1 MWPGEQPPGGGQH
14 PQQPVPGQQPGPGQ
28 QPVPGQQPNPYQ
40 QPGYHQPNAYQQP
53 SPYQQGPQPWD
64 VPTRPMGGP
73 PQGPQGPSG
82 PPGPPRPPG
91 GGRNRTALVAVVAAA
106 AVVVA
111 AGVTG
116 YAVLGGKDDEAGPG
130 PTPNPTISPS
140 TQQSSANPRDAGS
153 DTATVKGWKVVVNP
167 EAGIKFDVPP
177 EWGLKSTGW
186 VTFVADNKD
195 PDDKPLIGMR
205 APAFLKEQ
213 WCASDEDRDGR
224 VGYTPLAGA
233 GSRGNN
239 GARTTEGIA
248 HDDPRTWVYGQYTQP
263 DKAKITSGPVE
274 PFTSASGLRGSLGS
288 AWSTGIGTGK
298 KCVTNGKAWTF
309 AFKNAQGDLQSWS
322 FFAAKGVDGE
332 VPDATARKIAATVR
346 VYQPPST

>member
-1 MWPGEQPPGGGQH
+1 
-14 PQQPVPGQQPGPGQ
+14 
-28 QPVPGQQPNPYQ
+28 
-40 QPGYHQPNAYQQP
+40 
-53 SPYQQGPQPWD
+53 
-64 VPTRPMGGP
+64 MGGP

-140 TQQSSANPRDAGS
+140 AQQNSANPRDAGS

-274 PFTSASGLRGSLGS
+274 PFTSASGLKGSLGS
-288 AWSTGIGTGK
+288 AWSTGVGTGR

>member
-1 MWPGEQPPGGGQH
+1 
-14 PQQPVPGQQPGPGQ
+14 
-28 QPVPGQQPNPYQ
+28 
-40 QPGYHQPNAYQQP
+40 
-53 SPYQQGPQPWD
+53 
-64 VPTRPMGGP
+64 MGGP
-73 PQGPQGPSG
+73 PPGPQGPSG
-82 PPGPPRPPG
+82 PPGPQHPPG
-91 GGRNRTALVAVVAAA
+91 GGRNRTALIAVVAAA

-116 YAVLGGKDDEAGPG
+116 YAVLGGKDDKAGPD
-130 PTPNPTISPS
+130 PTTAPTTSSPS
-140 TQQSSANPRDAGS
+140 AQQSSANPRGTDG

-186 VTFVADNKD
+186 VTFVADDKD

-239 GARTTEGIA
+239 GAKNTEDIA

-274 PFTSASGLRGSLGS
+274 PFTSASGLKGSLGS
-288 AWSTGIGTGK
+288 AWSTGVGTAK

-346 VYQPPST
+346 TYQPPST